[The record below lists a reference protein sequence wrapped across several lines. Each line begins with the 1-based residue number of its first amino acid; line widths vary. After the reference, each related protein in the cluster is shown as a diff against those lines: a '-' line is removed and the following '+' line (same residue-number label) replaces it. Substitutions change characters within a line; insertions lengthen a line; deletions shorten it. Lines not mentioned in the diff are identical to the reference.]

1 MKQCLNSDIMAY
13 ENNKN
18 SDNRNGG
25 QRNKMH
31 YSPNLLGCINN
42 ALENQKIA
50 TLEYESRNFEVSKRE
65 IEPMAL
71 IYKNKKRHLVA
82 YCHLREDY
90 RTFRLDRINLIKVNN
105 TDFTPREGFDAA
117 VFEIDDEYQEWNK
130 DSEEN
135 SDNNQ

>member
-1 MKQCLNSDIMAY
+1 MAY
-13 ENNKN
+13 ENNRN
-18 SDNRNGG
+18 NDNRNGG

-50 TLEYESRNFEVSKRE
+50 TLEYESRDFEVSKRD

-71 IYKNKKRHLVA
+71 IYKNRKRQLVA
-82 YCHLREDY
+82 YCHLREEY

-105 TDFTPREGFDAA
+105 KEFTPREGFD
-117 VFEIDDEYQEWNK
+117 VTLFEGDDENQDWHK
-130 DSEEN
+130 DSQEN
-135 SDNNQ
+135 